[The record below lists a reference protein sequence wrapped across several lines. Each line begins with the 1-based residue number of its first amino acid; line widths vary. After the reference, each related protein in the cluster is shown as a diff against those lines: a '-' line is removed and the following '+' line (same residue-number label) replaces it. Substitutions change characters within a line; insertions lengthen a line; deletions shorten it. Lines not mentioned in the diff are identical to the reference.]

1 MLKFVGENKRN
12 FIDFRNRMDLEVG
25 CRAVTI
31 TIYSDHGSFFCFS
44 IEIFGSVR
52 ARNGIYPFREIAIVE
67 TYV

>member
-12 FIDFRNRMDLEVG
+12 FIDFRNRVDLEVG
-25 CRAVTI
+25 RCKAI

-52 ARNGIYPFREIAIVE
+52 ARIGIYLFREIAIVE